1 MVPVHD
7 SNWAAEGLRTPKLHG
22 CGAGL
27 ITIIISSSGSSSGS
41 SSSSSGGSSS
51 SPRRSSKTSG
61 T

>member
-41 SSSSSGGSSS
+41 SSSGGSSS